1 VKVNYPGGGS
11 GQGRS
16 DFLTGKT
23 DFGGSDVQI
32 TADEAQKNNKNL
44 ADIIQIPWTLGAVVF
59 TYNLPGVTELNISPD
74 VAGAIYTGKITKWSD
89 PKIKADNATATLPD
103 TDIKFAVRTDSSGT
117 SQIFTTYLSAVNAD
131 FKAAVGA
138 AGQPKWEAAGI
149 GVTAAPGNDGV
160 AGLVKQTAGTLGYV
174 ELAYA
179 LQNNLS
185 YANVKNPAGK
195 FVKPSLESI
204 SAAAVTAK
212 LDDNF
217 QIDLINQAG
226 DNAYPLSATSYGIFS
241 KVYADKAKGEAIVGF
256 LWYVLHKG
264 QDDAKAAN
272 YAALPAAIVTKIE
285 EQVKKITA
293 GGAPVLK

>member
-1 VKVNYPGGGS
+1 M
-11 GQGRS
+11 
-16 DFLTGKT
+16 
-23 DFGGSDVQI
+23 
-32 TADEAQKNNKNL
+32 
-44 ADIIQIPWTLGAVVF
+44 VF

-89 PKIKADNATATLPD
+89 PKIKADNPNATLPD
-103 TDIKFAVRTDSSGT
+103 TDIKFAVRADNSGT
-117 SQIFTTYLSAVNAD
+117 SQVFTTFLSAVSPD
-131 FKAAVGA
+131 FKSAVGA

-149 GVTAAPGNDGV
+149 NVTTAPGNDGV

-195 FVKPSLESI
+195 FVKPSLDSI
-204 SAAAVTAK
+204 SAAAATAT
-212 LDDNF
+212 LTDNF
-217 QIDLINQAG
+217 LIDLINQLG
-226 DNAYPLSATSYGIFS
+226 DNAYPLASTSYGIFS
-241 KVYADKAKGEAIVGF
+241 KVYDDKDKGQSIVGF

-264 QDDAKAAN
+264 QDDAKTAN
-272 YAALPAAIVTKIE
+272 YAPLPAAIVTKIE
-285 EQVKKITA
+285 AQVKTITA